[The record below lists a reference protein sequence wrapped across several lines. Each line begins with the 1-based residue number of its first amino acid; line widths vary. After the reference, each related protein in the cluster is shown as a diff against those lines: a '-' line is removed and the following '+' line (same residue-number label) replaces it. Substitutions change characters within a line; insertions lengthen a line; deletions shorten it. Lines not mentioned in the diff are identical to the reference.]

1 MQLPNVV
8 RQRII
13 NLAKD
18 ERINLKELSKR
29 ADMKYS
35 TLESFMQGKTRIITV
50 ATLVKI
56 CEGFNMKLSEFFD
69 DKLFNDVVDE
79 YEKKN

>member
-13 NLAKD
+13 NLAKNQN
-18 ERINLKELSKR
+18 IKLKELSKR
-29 ADMKYS
+29 ANMGYS

-50 ATLVKI
+50 ATLAKI
-56 CEGFNMKLSEFFD
+56 CDGLNIELSEFFN
-69 DKLFNDVVDE
+69 DKMFDDVVDE